1 MTHTICRMHNYVL
14 NNYAFYYIQPHKFFG
29 SEMWLSIRSPTW
41 IYRKTLL
48 DDCTASN
55 GIMLATWWS
64 KAFGKHM
71 FSDVSNKLVYSKTLP
86 VQQRLFKSLRTEGIA
101 NSFLYRWNFIPP
113 YLQRSK
119 APLRLQKA
127 LLFASSKTRNTSCLF
142 SGFAITCGTT
152 DRYTQYYKVYN
163 STYLLVNNSIII
175 YSYQI

>member
-1 MTHTICRMHNYVL
+1 MSSKLRSYL
-14 NNYAFYYIQPHKFFG
+14 YIQPHKFFG

-55 GIMLATWWS
+55 GIMIATWWS

-71 FSDVSNKLVYSKTLP
+71 FSDVSNKLVYSKTSP

-113 YLQRSK
+113 YIVTMRRKQSFLTCQRRF
-119 APLRLQKA
+119 RLWA
-127 LLFASSKTRNTSCLF
+127 NSWYHSCGFSSS
-142 SGFAITCGTT
+142 
-152 DRYTQYYKVYN
+152 
-163 STYLLVNNSIII
+163 SIDMRDYWNYVQLCIVRTM
-175 YSYQI
+175 Y